1 MVFATAE
8 RAELRGSSSHKLFFT
23 LYPDPD
29 AARQAWRIGT
39 RIGEREG
46 LRGKPTGPARLHI
59 SLNGLGVHAT
69 RPDEVIARA
78 REAVSRVRMPPFLVA
93 LNQVVSW
100 KGSPRPLVMLG
111 DEGVFGV
118 FALHAAIHRALAGA
132 RLSGR
137 WEPSFT
143 PHLTLLRDLYETPP
157 EFVDP
162 VMWVVRDFRLVD
174 SLQGE
179 SRHVPEGIWPLRG

>member
-1 MVFATAE
+1 MVVATAE
-8 RAELRGSSSHKLFFT
+8 RAELSRPPIHNLFFT

-29 AARQAWRIGT
+29 AAEQASRIAR
-39 RIGEREG
+39 RIHEREG
-46 LRGKPTGPARLHI
+46 LRGKPTDPARLHI
-59 SLNGLGVHAT
+59 SLNGLGVHGD

-100 KGSPRPLVMLG
+100 NGSPRPLVMLG

-118 FALHAAIHRALAGA
+118 FALHAAIHEALAQA

-137 WEPSFT
+137 WEPGFT
-143 PHLTLLRDLYETPP
+143 PHLTLLRDPFEIPP
-157 EFVDP
+157 
-162 VMWVVRDFRLVD
+162 
-174 SLQGE
+174 
-179 SRHVPEGIWPLRG
+179 